1 MVLHCGNLA
10 SVTRR
15 TIMSSTG
22 TNLVQTIETDIKAW
36 LAGAA
41 KEAETIGLG
50 AWNILKSIFLLFTSK
65 QLQIAMDILT
75 KLDVDTLAG
84 KSLEEI
90 EADMLNTAE
99 GEELAAL
106 EAVGSAG
113 LQAFIALFKA
123 QQTI

>member
-1 MVLHCGNLA
+1 
-10 SVTRR
+10 
-15 TIMSSTG
+15 
-22 TNLVQTIETDIKAW
+22 
-36 LAGAA
+36 
-41 KEAETIGLG
+41 
-50 AWNILKSIFLLFTSK
+50 
-65 QLQIAMDILT
+65 MDILT